1 MTHRKNERGVALLTA
16 LGLLFVFS
24 LLGVA
29 YVGYMTTLVEQ
40 SRYEARVTQSRV
52 LSEAG
57 VRLAIDKIRAL
68 RQAHQPSGLE
78 MAFEAEVPV
87 YRVDRQTAEGIAPR
101 ENRRAA
107 AQVSVS
113 EESGK
118 ININHAPAPVLQ
130 AVLGVDAATA
140 AQIVAGLPSAGG
152 PGPWFSSVADLV
164 ARGFMTPEAF
174 ARLDQDL
181 VTAWSV
187 ADHANP
193 AGSLDLNAARPEVL
207 AAALGV
213 DLPAAQAIA
222 AQRPFATPQAFLAA
236 VGKAPSTFNYA
247 APAGAP
253 DALPP
258 VFALESKAFRIRDV
272 ASVAD
277 VRPTGDLSRVTP
289 HTVEAVV
296 VFDGGGERIT
306 YWRQAA
312 GAADSDT

>member
-24 LLGVA
+24 LLGMA
-29 YVGYMTTLVEQ
+29 YVGYMTTLVERA
-40 SRYEARVTQSRV
+40 RYEARVTQSRV

-57 VRLAIDKIRAL
+57 VRLAIEKVRAL
-68 RQAHQPSGLE
+68 RQTHQASGLD
-78 MAFEAEVPV
+78 MTFEADVPV
-87 YRVDRQTAEGIAPR
+87 YRMDRQAAEGIAPR
-101 ENRRAA
+101 ENRRASA
-107 AQVSVS
+107 KVTVI

-118 ININHAPAPVLQ
+118 VNINHAPAPVLQ
-130 AVLGVDAATA
+130 AILGVDAATA
-140 AQIVAGLPSAGG
+140 ARIVASLPSAGG

-164 ARGFMTPEAF
+164 TREFVTPEAF
-174 ARLDQDL
+174 ASVDCGL

-187 ADHANP
+187 ADHSNP
-193 AGSLDLNAARPEVL
+193 AGSLDLNAAEPKVL
-207 AAALGV
+207 AAVLGI
-213 DLPAAQAIA
+213 DLPAAQAVA
-222 AQRPFATPQAFLAA
+222 ALRPFATTQAFLAA
-236 VGKAPSTFNYA
+236 VGKAPTLFNYA

-258 VFALESKAFRIRDV
+258 MFALESKAFRIRDV

-277 VRPTGDLSRVTP
+277 VGPAGDLSRVTP